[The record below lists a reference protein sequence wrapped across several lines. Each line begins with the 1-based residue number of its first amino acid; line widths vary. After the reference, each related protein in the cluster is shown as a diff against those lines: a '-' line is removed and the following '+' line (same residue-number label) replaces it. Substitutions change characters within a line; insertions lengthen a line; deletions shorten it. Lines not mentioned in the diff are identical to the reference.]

1 LITFARPIK
10 NTPRRAF
17 YNKSKMTT
25 IEIPQPN
32 GRLKSIIRAVPIT
45 RLVLFQYRQQKGMT
59 EEWKTWAW
67 EMLDKGFKSDALTQ
81 LAGEDLNLNAFEF
94 SSLVDSILKDLEL
107 DFTDDDVYFQYVL
120 YVAHQV
126 LNRELSS
133 EEGFK
138 TLCQAA
144 IDTNYHPAFMD
155 FYYLEDNA
163 ELLRHHHPAVI
174 ETGMRPDNI
183 SEWTFSYFEKLIKE

>member
-1 LITFARPIK
+1 
-10 NTPRRAF
+10 
-17 YNKSKMTT
+17 
-25 IEIPQPN
+25 
-32 GRLKSIIRAVPIT
+32 
-45 RLVLFQYRQQKGMT
+45 
-59 EEWKTWAW
+59 
-67 EMLDKGFKSDALTQ
+67 
-81 LAGEDLNLNAFEF
+81 
-94 SSLVDSILKDLEL
+94 
-107 DFTDDDVYFQYVL
+107 VL

-138 TLCQAA
+138 TPCQAA